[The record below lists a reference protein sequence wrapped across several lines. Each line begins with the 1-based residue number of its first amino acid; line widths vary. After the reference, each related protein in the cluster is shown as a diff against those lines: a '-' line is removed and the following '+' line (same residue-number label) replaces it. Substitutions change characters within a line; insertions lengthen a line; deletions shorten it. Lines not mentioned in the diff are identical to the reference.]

1 MLNFRRKSPNLL
13 NAAPLSGRL
22 ELQVWTFSA
31 ASAAPEK
38 AAGNRLEARA
48 PHTHLVPVRGEG
60 VMWRQLYIHFG
71 RFLYVWTFSFSN
83 KIKNKIRWQAQI
95 QIQIKIKTRG
105 NSIVYILY
113 YIYYVIYLNKSEDVE
128 CCLFTSMFHVSTH
141 QMGFH
146 HRENVNVQHFKIC
159 KNLTFTLSP
168 TQTWVIPCQICMFFL
183 DPLIKCYFC
192 VLSSKL
198 GPLWCLSGK
207 CGHPCPFMRPS
218 SIMGTF

>member
-1 MLNFRRKSPNLL
+1 MVYSNHQDQDQLQKSVE
-13 NAAPLSGRL
+13 LSKKKSQLVERSSA
-22 ELQVWTFSA
+22 QWTVGT
-31 ASAAPEK
+31 AS
-38 AAGNRLEARA
+38 
-48 PHTHLVPVRGEG
+48 EG

-95 QIQIKIKTRG
+95 QIQIKTRG

-128 CCLFTSMFHVSTH
+128 CCLFTSMFRVSTH

>member
-1 MLNFRRKSPNLL
+1 MNYNFGIIEICYHLFLKSVLLLLIFKWLKSTYIWYVNL
-13 NAAPLSGRL
+13 
-22 ELQVWTFSA
+22 
-31 ASAAPEK
+31 
-38 AAGNRLEARA
+38 
-48 PHTHLVPVRGEG
+48 
-60 VMWRQLYIHFG
+60 MI
-71 RFLYVWTFSFSN
+71 
-83 KIKNKIRWQAQI
+83 
-95 QIQIKIKTRG
+95 
-105 NSIVYILY
+105 YILY

-128 CCLFTSMFHVSTH
+128 CCLFTSMFRVSTH

-159 KNLTFTLSP
+159 KNLIFTLSP

>member
-1 MLNFRRKSPNLL
+1 M
-13 NAAPLSGRL
+13 GR
-22 ELQVWTFSA
+22 
-31 ASAAPEK
+31 
-38 AAGNRLEARA
+38 
-48 PHTHLVPVRGEG
+48 PVRGEG

-113 YIYYVIYLNKSEDVE
+113 YIYCVIYLNKSEDVE
-128 CCLFTSMFHVSTH
+128 CCLFTSMFRVSTH

-159 KNLTFTLSP
+159 KNLIFTLSP